1 VPVLDPMAAAVVSLG
16 ILYTGYEIVRDN
28 VNYLVGAAPP
38 EHLRKEILSRA
49 LDHPQVE
56 GAHDVVAHYVGPE
69 VDVSLHIEVE
79 GDLTLREAH
88 DIETDVVRAIR
99 DLREVDDVFVHVDP
113 KELGEWK
120 EDEEIDRWMATEG
133 PD

>member
-1 VPVLDPMAAAVVSLG
+1 
-16 ILYTGYEIVRDN
+16 

-38 EHLRKEILSRA
+38 EDLRKEILSRA

-120 EDEEIDRWMATEG
+120 KDEEIDRWMATEG